1 MPTAIL
7 MPALSP
13 TMETGK
19 LAKWLVKEG
28 DEVTSGD
35 LLCEI
40 ETDKATMEVEAV
52 DEGVI
57 GKILVGDGTED
68 VPVNQAI
75 AILLN
80 DGEDASALEGF
91 NPSPP
96 AGEGGKGAPAT
107 LTDEGGTESA
117 TLSTAPHPPTANAA
131 GPSLSRKGRGERV
144 FASPLARRIAAHNNL
159 DISTITG
166 SGPHGRI
173 IKSDVEKALAGGI
186 PQVAT
191 ASTAASLSPAMS
203 NDTIMAMYEPGSY
216 DLVPHDS
223 MRRIIAERLTQSKQT
238 VPHFYLSVDCDLDS
252 LLAVRTKLN
261 ASAPKDGDGKPA
273 WKISVNDF
281 IIKAMAMAL
290 QKVPDANASWSQA
303 GMLMHK
309 SSDVGVAVSI
319 EGGLIT
325 PVVRDAHIKGLAQI
339 SMDMKDLA
347 GRARNRKLMP
357 QEYQGGSTAVSN
369 LGMFGI
375 KNFAAVINPPQ
386 ATILAVGGGEKR
398 PVVVGDSVQIKTI
411 MSVTLSTDHRAV
423 DGALGALLLGAFKE
437 CIEEPAMMLV

>member
-1 MPTAIL
+1 M
-7 MPALSP
+7 
-13 TMETGK
+13 
-19 LAKWLVKEG
+19 
-28 DEVTSGD
+28 
-35 LLCEI
+35 
-40 ETDKATMEVEAV
+40 
-52 DEGVI
+52 
-57 GKILVGDGTED
+57 
-68 VPVNQAI
+68 
-75 AILLN
+75 
-80 DGEDASALEGF
+80 
-91 NPSPP
+91 
-96 AGEGGKGAPAT
+96 
-107 LTDEGGTESA
+107 
-117 TLSTAPHPPTANAA
+117 
-131 GPSLSRKGRGERV
+131 
-144 FASPLARRIAAHNNL
+144 
-159 DISTITG
+159 
-166 SGPHGRI
+166 
-173 IKSDVEKALAGGI
+173 
-186 PQVAT
+186 
-191 ASTAASLSPAMS
+191 SPAMS
-203 NDTIMAMYEPGSY
+203 DDTIMAMYEPGSY

-238 VPHFYLSVDCDLDS
+238 VPHFYLSLDCELDA
-252 LLAVRTKLN
+252 LLTARAKLN
-261 ASAPKDGDGKPA
+261 ASAPKNDDGKPA

-347 GRARNRKLMP
+347 SRARNRKLMP

>member
-13 TMETGK
+13 TMEVGK

-91 NPSPP
+91 DVGSVPASTPPPTPPHKGEGSNINQTVPSPLV
-96 AGEGGKGAPAT
+96 GEVAARSADGGGKPQT
-107 LTDEGGTESA
+107 
-117 TLSTAPHPPTANAA
+117 
-131 GPSLSRKGRGERV
+131 RI
-144 FASPLARRIAAHNNL
+144 FASPLARRIASQNNI
-159 DISTITG
+159 DIKTVTG

-173 IKSDVEKALAGGI
+173 VKSDVEKALTAGV
-186 PQVAT
+186 PQT
-191 ASTAASLSPAMS
+191 AVTAANLSPAMS
-203 NDTIMAMYEPGSY
+203 DETIMAMYEPGSY

-223 MRRIIAERLTQSKQT
+223 MRKIIAERLTQSKQT
-238 VPHFYLSVDCDLDS
+238 VPHFYLSLDCELDS
-252 LLAVRTKLN
+252 LLAARAKLN
-261 ASAPKDGDGKPA
+261 ASAPKDGDGKPL

-303 GMLMHK
+303 GMLKHK

-325 PVVRDAHIKGLAQI
+325 PVVRNAHIKGLAQI
-339 SMDMKDLA
+339 SMEMKDLA

-375 KNFAAVINPPQ
+375 KNFSAVINPPQ